1 MAAGTNTV
9 HVGGRTLPLPVAT
22 VRRAVATVLAGE
34 RRRATISITFLG
46 PLVMRRMNRE
56 HKNHDWPTDVLS
68 FPLTGPGGDLVG
80 DIYICGAVAR
90 RQAGHLQIPAREE
103 LIRLVIHGVLHVL
116 GYAHPET
123 AGREQSAMWQ
133 RQERYVA
140 RVENRRTP
148 RPGVA

>member
-46 PLVMRRMNRE
+46 PVVMRRMNRE

-68 FPLTGPGGDLVG
+68 FPLTGPG
-80 DIYICGAVAR
+80 A
-90 RQAGHLQIPAREE
+90 
-103 LIRLVIHGVLHVL
+103 
-116 GYAHPET
+116 T
-123 AGREQSAMWQ
+123 WSATSI
-133 RQERYVA
+133 YVA
-140 RVENRRTP
+140 RSPIDRRGIF
-148 RPGVA
+148 RFRLAKN